1 MEQKTMAMTP
11 ASISADTGLHINTI
25 YRLLKENKI
34 PHVKLSR
41 AYLISRKEYENWLSG
56 QSNGTPAAG

>member
-1 MEQKTMAMTP
+1 MEQKSMAMTP

-41 AYLISRKEYENWLSG
+41 AYLISRAEYAKWLSG
-56 QSNGTPAAG
+56 QSTRPPATG